1 MFCFARVV
9 EQLSV
14 EGVIEEERKPDI
26 LRSLIFNFT
35 KIFLFHGIPYL
46 HFHCKIK
53 WIFCSTSFWKYQTFA
68 NICKLKSKYLRPL
81 SYSNYKYPCKIL
93 FQLITIFILEEF
105 STIGTSMS
113 IPTTATSALEWRR
126 VTRTNLS
133 RYVLYTMS
141 INLIGINWSINDYLH
156 IHTFF

>member
-53 WIFCSTSFWKYQTFA
+53 WIFCLTSFWKYQTFA

-93 FQLITIFILEEF
+93 FQLITIFSFKNSQLSAQVCPSPQQQLPLWNEEESLEQI
-105 STIGTSMS
+105 SPGMYS
-113 IPTTATSALEWRR
+113 IQCL
-126 VTRTNLS
+126 
-133 RYVLYTMS
+133 
-141 INLIGINWSINDYLH
+141 LIGINWSINDYHH

>member
-1 MFCFARVV
+1 MARVV

-53 WIFCSTSFWKYQTFA
+53 WIFCLTSFWKYQTFA

-81 SYSNYKYPCKIL
+81 SYSNYKYPSKIL
-93 FQLITIFILEEF
+93 FQLQFSPLRILNY
-105 STIGTSMS
+105 
-113 IPTTATSALEWRR
+113 RHK
-126 VTRTNLS
+126 
-133 RYVLYTMS
+133 YVHPHNSNFRFGMKKSHSNKSLPVCTLY
-141 INLIGINWSINDYLH
+141 NVY
-156 IHTFF
+156 